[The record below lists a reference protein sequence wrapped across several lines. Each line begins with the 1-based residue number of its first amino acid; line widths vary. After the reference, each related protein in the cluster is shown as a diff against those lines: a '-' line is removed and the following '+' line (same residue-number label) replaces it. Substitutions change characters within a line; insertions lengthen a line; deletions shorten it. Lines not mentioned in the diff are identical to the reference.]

1 MSSTDTI
8 SSTLNQS
15 AVPLTS
21 SSLLKNVTRYEDVQ
35 NQSNSKNGAEMGKS
49 DFLTLFTAQL
59 KNQDP
64 LDPVKNEAF
73 VAQLAQFSQ
82 LEASTNMQN
91 SMSQLAESLSG
102 ERLLSSAALIG
113 KRVAVSDAPAQ
124 LRDGEDVGASINLP
138 GDASGIQLN
147 VYDSKGNLV
156 QELIAGA
163 TPAGNVDFTW
173 DGTDLAGNRAAP
185 GTYQFKAQAVIDG
198 KTTSVSVDTLVSVTG
213 LSTSDI
219 NGAVTLELSS
229 GGTILLSDVKHIS
242 D

>member
-8 SSTLNQS
+8 SSSLNQS
-15 AVPLTS
+15 AMPLTS

-35 NQSNSKNGAEMGKS
+35 NQSTSKNGAEMGKS

-124 LRDGEDVGASINLP
+124 LNDGQDVGASINLP

-163 TPAGNVDFTW
+163 TPAGNVDFSW
-173 DGTDLAGNRAAP
+173 DGTDLAGNRAPA
-185 GTYQFKAQAVIDG
+185 GKYQFKAQAVIDG
-198 KTTSVSVDTLVSVTG
+198 KTTAVSVSTLVPVTG

-219 NGAVTLELSS
+219 NGAVTLQLGS

>member
-8 SSTLNQS
+8 ASSLNQS

-21 SSLLKNVTRYEDVQ
+21 SSLLKNVTRFEDLQ
-35 NQSNSKNGAEMGKS
+35 NKTVSKNGSEMGKS

-198 KTTSVSVDTLVSVTG
+198 KTTSVSVDT
-213 LSTSDI
+213 
-219 NGAVTLELSS
+219 
-229 GGTILLSDVKHIS
+229 
-242 D
+242 

>member
-35 NQSNSKNGAEMGKS
+35 NQSTSKNGAEMGKS

-124 LRDGEDVGASINLP
+124 LNDGQDVGASISLP

-163 TPAGNVDFTW
+163 TPAGNVDFSW
-173 DGTDLAGNRAAP
+173 DGTDLAGNRAPA
-185 GTYQFKAQAVIDG
+185 GKYQFKAQAVIDG
-198 KTTSVSVDTLVSVTG
+198 KTTPVSVSTLVPVTG

>member
-1 MSSTDTI
+1 MSTTDTI
-8 SSTLNQS
+8 STTLNQS

-21 SSLLKNVTRYEDVQ
+21 SSLLKNVTKFEDVQ
-35 NQSNSKNGAEMGKS
+35 AKSAKSSADMGKS

-59 KNQDP
+59 QNQNP

-82 LEASTNMQN
+82 LEATTNMQT
-91 SMSQLAESLSG
+91 SMQKLADSMSG

-124 LRDGEDVGASINLP
+124 LRDGESVGANLNLP
-138 GDASGIQLN
+138 AEAAGVELNIYDAQGT
-147 VYDSKGNLV
+147 LV
-156 QELIAGA
+156 QQLIAGA
-163 TPAGNVDFTW
+163 TPAGNVDFSW
-173 DGTDLAGNRAAP
+173 DGTNSEGYRLPAGQ
-185 GTYQFKAQAVIDG
+185 YQFKAQAVIDG
-198 KTTSVSVDTLVSVTG
+198 KTTTVPVNTLVPVTG
-213 LSTSDI
+213 LSTSDL
-219 NGAVTLELSS
+219 NGAVTLQLGT